1 MLNFYKPI
9 YSSHPLPIFNLAK
22 KKKQPYN
29 FFFLRKKKKVYISI
43 YNMLNPRLL
52 IQVINLSYTQS
63 RMSLDLC
70 Y

>member
-22 KKKQPYN
+22 KKTTIQ

>member
-22 KKKQPYN
+22 KIQPYN
-29 FFFLRKKKKVYISI
+29 FFLRKKKKVYISI